1 MPGPRACDE
10 HPLKQGRLATASP
23 ALPQPSYIIEM
34 AARLPSV
41 LGLRQR
47 LLRLPI
53 FDRVL
58 LGNSLVIVVGAV
70 GGTLVTRHLAVEEE
84 VWLIALFAV
93 LGILLSLLVNYWIL
107 RSALRPLRDLRLMV
121 DGVQAGQVST
131 DMDAIRDADPD
142 TQRLAAA
149 IQSMR
154 SRLEEHSLQLRA
166 LSERAINAQED
177 ERKRIARGLHDDTGQ
192 ALTTV
197 IFNLERLEG
206 ALPTEAARLRPRLA
220 ATRELAART
229 LEDLRKLVYGLRPTM
244 LDDLG
249 LVPAIRWYARSNL
262 EEAGIEVAFIDL
274 DETIRLAPRL
284 ETALFRITQ
293 EAINNI
299 LRHAGAHRVEIC
311 LFREVEA
318 VCLRVEDDGRG
329 FDIARISQEAVPQ
342 RRLGLLGMQER
353 VELVGGQMTVES
365 APGRGTRIE
374 VQVPVSRMGDV
385 QRER

>member
-1 MPGPRACDE
+1 
-10 HPLKQGRLATASP
+10 
-23 ALPQPSYIIEM
+23 M
-34 AARLPSV
+34 AAGLPSV

-229 LEDLRKLVYGLRPTM
+229 LDDLRKLVYGLRPTM

-329 FDIARISQEAVPQ
+329 FDIARIWQEAVPQ

-374 VQVPVSRMGDV
+374 VQVPISRMGDV